1 MTNHLTVMVGTHI
14 AHHNRRCI
22 WHSAAVHECNKQ
34 TVQGKHWKLCLVQ
47 KLPVPILLFAIK
59 KVASRLL
66 HCTIDDIVH
75 AEVFRT
81 FLYLVRVR
89 QLFLFPLYLNGAPYV
104 NSPKICWPARCKQLF
119 FFQRLLKTFLIKV
132 WKINPPNIHC
142 MLLFTRNLHQV

>member
-1 MTNHLTVMVGTHI
+1 MTNHLTVMVGTHG

-34 TVQGKHWKLCLVQ
+34 TVQGKPLEAVLGTKITSTYPSLCY
-47 KLPVPILLFAIK
+47 K

-66 HCTIDDIVH
+66 HCTIDHIVH

-89 QLFLFPLYLNGAPYV
+89 QLFLFPLYLNGAPYA

>member
-1 MTNHLTVMVGTHI
+1 MTNHLTVMVGTHG

-66 HCTIDDIVH
+66 HCTIDHIVH

-81 FLYLVRVR
+81 FLYLVSSFSFLFTWMEPHMSIALKYVDQLAVSSFFFFRDYWK
-89 QLFLFPLYLNGAPYV
+89 LFL
-104 NSPKICWPARCKQLF
+104 
-119 FFQRLLKTFLIKV
+119 LKFGK
-132 WKINPPNIHC
+132 
-142 MLLFTRNLHQV
+142 

>member
-1 MTNHLTVMVGTHI
+1 MEHTTIEDAFDTVLQYMNVTS
-14 AHHNRRCI
+14 RQCKV
-22 WHSAAVHECNKQ
+22 SY
-34 TVQGKHWKLCLVQ
+34 WKLCLVQ

-66 HCTIDDIVH
+66 HCTVDHIVH

-104 NSPKICWPARCKQLF
+104 NSPKIC
-119 FFQRLLKTFLIKV
+119 
-132 WKINPPNIHC
+132 
-142 MLLFTRNLHQV
+142 